1 MASTNAHQIKN
12 NDQNSLCGLGDK
24 IRRLTAGVCLF
35 TQIFFPVMATAQNVV
50 HAKPQTTVSSA
61 PPRIE
66 NNTVPYTL
74 GALESAQSV
83 ADRFGISLEELRRLN
98 QFRTFARGF
107 DNVRQGEELDVPA
120 TTSQKSHEQQNAVPP
135 ANGENTLENQIAST
149 SQRVGTLLSQ
159 DMNSEQA
166 CGMARGWASSE
177 ASGAMTDWLNNFG
190 TARISLGVDEDFSLK
205 NSQFDFLHPWY
216 DTPDYLLFSQHT
228 LHRTDDRTQINTGL
242 GWRHFTSSWMSGIN
256 LFFDHDLSRYHS
268 RAGLG
273 AEYWRDYLKLSSNAY
288 IGLTG
293 WRSAPELDY
302 DYEARPANGWDL
314 RAEGWLPAWPQLGGK
329 LVYEQYYGD
338 EVALFDKND
347 RQSNPHAI
355 TAGLNYTPFPLLTL
369 SAEQRQGK
377 QGENDTRFA
386 VDLTWQ
392 PSSSMQKQL
401 NPDEVAGRR
410 SLAGSRYDLIDRNN
424 NIVLEYRKKELI
436 RLSLLDPVKGKSGE
450 IKPLVSSLQTKYALK
465 GYNIEAAALE
475 AAGGKVSTSGK
486 DITVTLPGYRFTNTP
501 ETDNTWSIDVTAE
514 DVKGN
519 MSRHEQ
525 SMVVIQAPTLS
536 QKDSLLSVNP
546 LTVAADKKS
555 TTTLTVTAHDSDGTP
570 VPGLALQTRSEGV
583 QDITLSDWTDNGDGS
598 YIQMLTAGTTSGSVT
613 LTPQINGESAVK
625 ESIVVNIVP
634 VVSSR
639 DHSSITIDNVS
650 YYAGDDI
657 KVRVELKD
665 DSNQPVAYQKEE
677 LVKAVTVENSKPGA
691 TIVWHEEQ
699 PGVYAANYPAHKQ
712 GTALRA
718 QLSLHNW
725 NAPLQSHIY
734 NIEANQNKARV
745 ATLSATNNDVYAD
758 KKTFNTL
765 TINVTDESDNPLINH
780 QVTFKNEKGSAE
792 FVEPPQ
798 QNTDGYGVATINM
811 VSQVAEENTISA
823 TLPNGFSQRIIAKF
837 VSDSSTPKFKQLVA
851 DPDTIIAGNSQG
863 STLTATVTDFHNN
876 PLKDMKVNFVAP
888 GGSQLDN
895 TTATTDQSGIVR
907 VHLTSSK
914 AGSYSVDASLEVD
927 KNIHQSVTIT
937 VVPNR
942 EQSVM
947 TLNAGSGSAIANN
960 TNTVI
965 LTASVKDVYGHPLP
979 DEDVKFTLPASMT
992 GNFTLSSETARTDAN
1007 GDAVVTLRGTKAG
1020 EFTVTATLTRNN
1032 TVAYQQVTFI
1042 GDTNSAQLQPLTAS
1056 LNSIV
1061 AGNST
1066 GSTLTATILD
1076 AYQNPLKDQLVTFQS
1091 NDVTLSGT
1099 EVTTNTL
1106 GQATVTM
1113 TSNIAGQHNV
1123 VVSRKAQASDNK
1135 TFSLSVLPDESSA
1148 KVISIT
1154 GAEKTITV
1162 GENITLR
1169 ILVQDAFNNVIAG
1182 QRVRLSAQPTTNI
1195 TIGDT
1200 AYTDNNG
1207 YAYVNLLSTQ
1217 PGVYQVTATL
1227 DNNSSSKVDVNVANG
1242 KLELTSSKP
1251 ETTVHNSE
1259 GITLTATARNAARG
1273 ELMPGQIIT
1282 FSVTPEGATLSN
1294 TGEVL
1299 TDQSGQA
1306 KVTLTSDKVNV
1317 YTVTAIMGKDV
1328 PVQSQV
1334 TVAVKADAKTA
1345 HVVSVVASPD
1355 TITADGIDSSTIT
1368 SRVEDDYGFPVEGV
1382 DVSYALDTKGSP
1394 VVNIPT
1400 TRTDQSGQVMA
1411 TITSTL
1417 AETLTVNVQVPG
1429 TANQS
1434 ATITLVAGTADES
1447 KSILKSDVGTL
1458 KADYQQSAKLTLTL
1472 QDKYGNPIVTSDHLE
1487 FVQSGPFVNFLKLS
1501 DIDYSQRNYGE
1512 YTVTVTGG
1520 KEGTATLIP
1529 MLNGVHQANLS
1540 ISLNLIH
1547 SIKEMSG
1554 HVTANNHT
1562 FSTAKFPSEGFAGAY
1577 YTLNNDNF
1585 EAGKTVDDY
1594 MFSSSQSWVSVDAS
1608 GKVSFANIGDQTSV
1622 TISAVPR
1629 QGGTTY
1635 QTLIKLKGWWVN
1647 NGNHTNIWLAAN
1659 ALCHAKNDG
1668 YNLPGI
1674 THLTSGENKRTQGSL
1689 YGEWG
1694 NVGAFSSNSQFTP
1707 GAYWTS
1713 ESDDYSRHYYVQ
1725 MLTGMTG
1732 SDADSSPQLT
1742 ACRKSL

>member
-61 PPRIE
+61 PPLIE

-120 TTSQKSHEQQNAVPP
+120 TTSQKSHEQQNAIPP

-166 CGMARGWASSE
+166 SGMARGWASSE

-302 DYEARPANGWDL
+302 DFEARPANGWDL

-519 MSRHEQ
+519 LSRHEQ

-598 YIQMLTAGTTSGSVT
+598 YTQILTAGTTSGSVT

-798 QNTDGYGVATINM
+798 QNTDAYGVATINM

-851 DPDTIIAGNSQG
+851 VPDTIIAGNSQG

-960 TNTVI
+960 TNTVT

-1032 TVAYQQVTFI
+1032 TVVYQQVTFI

-1123 VVSRKAQASDNK
+1123 VVSRKAQSSDNK
-1135 TFSLSVLPDESSA
+1135 MFSLSVLPDESSA

-1259 GITLTATARNAARG
+1259 GITLTATARNARG

-1382 DVSYALDTKGSP
+1382 DVSHGLDTKGSP

-1400 TRTDQSGQVMA
+1400 TRTDQSGQVTA

-1447 KSILKSDVGTL
+1447 KSILKSDVDTL

-1512 YTVTVTGG
+1512 YTVTVIGG

-1594 MFSSSQSWVSVDAS
+1594 MFSSSQGWVSVDAS

>member
-1 MASTNAHQIKN
+1 
-12 NDQNSLCGLGDK
+12 
-24 IRRLTAGVCLF
+24 
-35 TQIFFPVMATAQNVV
+35 
-50 HAKPQTTVSSA
+50 
-61 PPRIE
+61 
-66 NNTVPYTL
+66 
-74 GALESAQSV
+74 
-83 ADRFGISLEELRRLN
+83 
-98 QFRTFARGF
+98 
-107 DNVRQGEELDVPA
+107 
-120 TTSQKSHEQQNAVPP
+120 
-135 ANGENTLENQIAST
+135 NQIAST

-166 CGMARGWASSE
+166 SGMARGWASSE

-293 WRSAPELDY
+293 WRSAPELDN
-302 DYEARPANGWDL
+302 DFEARPANGWDL

-519 MSRHEQ
+519 LSRHEQ

-598 YIQMLTAGTTSGSVT
+598 YTQILTAGTTSGSVT

-699 PGVYAANYPAHKQ
+699 PGVYAANYPAYKQ

-765 TINVTDESDNPLINH
+765 TINVTDESDNPLTNH

-798 QNTDGYGVATINM
+798 QNTDAYGVATINM

-863 STLTATVTDFHNN
+863 STLTAIITDFHNN

-960 TNTVI
+960 TNIVT

-1091 NDVTLSGT
+1091 NDVTLSET

-1259 GITLTATARNAARG
+1259 GITLTATARNARG

-1382 DVSYALDTKGSP
+1382 DISHGLDTKGSP

-1400 TRTDQSGQVMA
+1400 TRTDQSGQVTA

-1447 KSILKSDVGTL
+1447 KSILKSDVDTL

-1540 ISLNLIH
+1540 ISLNLIQ

-1594 MFSSSQSWVSVDAS
+1594 MFSSSQGWVSVDAS

>member
-1 MASTNAHQIKN
+1 M
-12 NDQNSLCGLGDK
+12 
-24 IRRLTAGVCLF
+24 
-35 TQIFFPVMATAQNVV
+35 
-50 HAKPQTTVSSA
+50 
-61 PPRIE
+61 
-66 NNTVPYTL
+66 PYTL

-83 ADRFGISLEELRRLN
+83 ANRFGISLEELRRLN

-166 CGMARGWASSE
+166 SGMARGWASSE

-293 WRSAPELDY
+293 WRSAPELDN
-302 DYEARPANGWDL
+302 DFEARPANGWDL

-519 MSRHEQ
+519 LSRHEQ

-598 YIQMLTAGTTSGSVT
+598 YTQILTAGTTSGSVT

-699 PGVYAANYPAHKQ
+699 PGVYAANYPAYKQ

-765 TINVTDESDNPLINH
+765 TINVTDESDNPLTNH
-780 QVTFKNEKGSAE
+780 QVTLKNEKGSAE

-798 QNTDGYGVATINM
+798 QNTDAYGVATINM

-863 STLTATVTDFHNN
+863 STLTAIITDFHNN

-960 TNTVI
+960 TNIVT

-1091 NDVTLSGT
+1091 NDVTLSET

-1259 GITLTATARNAARG
+1259 GITLTATARNARG

-1382 DVSYALDTKGSP
+1382 DISHGLDTKGSP

-1400 TRTDQSGQVMA
+1400 TRTDQSGQVTA

-1447 KSILKSDVGTL
+1447 KSILKSDVDTL

-1540 ISLNLIH
+1540 ISLNLIQ

-1594 MFSSSQSWVSVDAS
+1594 MFSSSQGWVSVDAS

>member
-35 TQIFFPVMATAQNVV
+35 TQFFFPVMATAQNVV

-61 PPRIE
+61 PPLLE

-120 TTSQKSHEQQNAVPP
+120 TTSQKSHEQQNAIPP

-166 CGMARGWASSE
+166 SGMARGWASSE

-293 WRSAPELDY
+293 WRSAPELDN
-302 DYEARPANGWDL
+302 DFEARPANGWDL

-519 MSRHEQ
+519 LSRHEQ

-598 YIQMLTAGTTSGSVT
+598 YTQILTAGTTSGSVT

-699 PGVYAANYPAHKQ
+699 PGVYAANYPAYKQ

-765 TINVTDESDNPLINH
+765 TINVTDESDNPLTNH

-798 QNTDGYGVATINM
+798 QNTDAYGVATINM

-863 STLTATVTDFHNN
+863 STLTAIITDFHNN

-937 VVPNR
+937 VLPNR

-960 TNTVI
+960 TNIVT

-1091 NDVTLSGT
+1091 NDVTLSET

-1259 GITLTATARNAARG
+1259 GITLTATARNARG

-1382 DVSYALDTKGSP
+1382 DISHGLDTKGSP

-1400 TRTDQSGQVMA
+1400 TRTDQSGQVTA

-1447 KSILKSDVGTL
+1447 KSILKSDVDTL

-1540 ISLNLIH
+1540 ISLNLIQ

-1594 MFSSSQSWVSVDAS
+1594 MFSSSQGWVSVDAS

-1713 ESDDYSRHYYVQ
+1713 EPDDYSRHYYVQ

>member
-1 MASTNAHQIKN
+1 M
-12 NDQNSLCGLGDK
+12 
-24 IRRLTAGVCLF
+24 
-35 TQIFFPVMATAQNVV
+35 
-50 HAKPQTTVSSA
+50 
-61 PPRIE
+61 
-66 NNTVPYTL
+66 
-74 GALESAQSV
+74 
-83 ADRFGISLEELRRLN
+83 
-98 QFRTFARGF
+98 
-107 DNVRQGEELDVPA
+107 
-120 TTSQKSHEQQNAVPP
+120 
-135 ANGENTLENQIAST
+135 
-149 SQRVGTLLSQ
+149 
-159 DMNSEQA
+159 
-166 CGMARGWASSE
+166 
-177 ASGAMTDWLNNFG
+177 
-190 TARISLGVDEDFSLK
+190 
-205 NSQFDFLHPWY
+205 
-216 DTPDYLLFSQHT
+216 
-228 LHRTDDRTQINTGL
+228 
-242 GWRHFTSSWMSGIN
+242 
-256 LFFDHDLSRYHS
+256 
-268 RAGLG
+268 
-273 AEYWRDYLKLSSNAY
+273 SSNAY

-302 DYEARPANGWDL
+302 DFEARPANGWDL

-410 SLAGSRYDLIDRNN
+410 SLAGSRYDLIDCNN

-519 MSRHEQ
+519 LSRHEQ

-598 YIQMLTAGTTSGSVT
+598 YTQILTAGTTSGSVT

-665 DSNQPVAYQKEE
+665 DSNQSVAYQKEE

-765 TINVTDESDNPLINH
+765 TINVTDESDNPLTNH

-798 QNTDGYGVATINM
+798 QNTDAYGVATINM

-863 STLTATVTDFHNN
+863 STLTAIVTDFHNN

-960 TNTVI
+960 TNIVT

-992 GNFTLSSETARTDAN
+992 GNFTLSSETARTDTN

-1259 GITLTATARNAARG
+1259 GITLTATARNARG

-1382 DVSYALDTKGSP
+1382 DVSHGLDTKGSP

-1400 TRTDQSGQVMA
+1400 TRTDQSGQVTA

-1447 KSILKSDVGTL
+1447 KSILKSDVDTL

-1540 ISLNLIH
+1540 ISLNLIQ

-1594 MFSSSQSWVSVDAS
+1594 MFSSSQGWVSVDAS

-1622 TISAVPR
+1622 TISAIPR

>member
-1 MASTNAHQIKN
+1 M
-12 NDQNSLCGLGDK
+12 
-24 IRRLTAGVCLF
+24 
-35 TQIFFPVMATAQNVV
+35 
-50 HAKPQTTVSSA
+50 
-61 PPRIE
+61 
-66 NNTVPYTL
+66 PYTL

-83 ADRFGISLEELRRLN
+83 ANRFGISLEELRRLN

-166 CGMARGWASSE
+166 SGMARGWASSE

-293 WRSAPELDY
+293 WRSAPELDN
-302 DYEARPANGWDL
+302 DFEARPANGWDL

-519 MSRHEQ
+519 LSRHEQ

-583 QDITLSDWTDNGDGS
+583 QDITLSDRTDNGDGS
-598 YIQMLTAGTTSGSVT
+598 YTQILTAGTTSGSVT

-699 PGVYAANYPAHKQ
+699 PGVYAANYPAYKQ

-765 TINVTDESDNPLINH
+765 TINVTDESDNPLTNH

-798 QNTDGYGVATINM
+798 QNTDAYGVATINM

-863 STLTATVTDFHNN
+863 STLTAIITDFHNN

-960 TNTVI
+960 TNIVT

-1091 NDVTLSGT
+1091 NDVTLSET

-1259 GITLTATARNAARG
+1259 GITLTATARNARG

-1382 DVSYALDTKGSP
+1382 DISHGLDTKGSP

-1400 TRTDQSGQVMA
+1400 TRTDQSGQVTA

-1447 KSILKSDVGTL
+1447 KSILKSDVDTL

-1540 ISLNLIH
+1540 ISLNLIQ

-1594 MFSSSQSWVSVDAS
+1594 MFSSSQGWVSVDAS

>member
-61 PPRIE
+61 PPLLE

-166 CGMARGWASSE
+166 SGMARGWASSE

-450 IKPLVSSLQTKYALK
+450 IKPLVSSIQTKYALK

-598 YIQMLTAGTTSGSVT
+598 YTQILTAGTTSGSVT

-665 DSNQPVAYQKEE
+665 HSNQPVAYQKEE

-699 PGVYAANYPAHKQ
+699 PGVYTANYPAHKQ

-863 STLTATVTDFHNN
+863 STLTAIVTDFHNN

-947 TLNAGSGSAIANN
+947 TLNVGSGSAIANN
-960 TNTVI
+960 TNIVT

-1032 TVAYQQVTFI
+1032 TVAHQQVTFI

-1056 LNSIV
+1056 LNTIV

-1207 YAYVNLLSTQ
+1207 YAYVSLLSTQ

-1259 GITLTATARNAARG
+1259 GITLTATARNARG

-1382 DVSYALDTKGSP
+1382 DVSHGLDTKGSP

-1400 TRTDQSGQVMA
+1400 TRTDQSGQVTA

-1447 KSILKSDVGTL
+1447 KSILKSDVDTL

-1540 ISLNLIH
+1540 ISLNLIQ

-1594 MFSSSQSWVSVDAS
+1594 MFSSSQGWVSVDAS

>member
-61 PPRIE
+61 PPLIE

-120 TTSQKSHEQQNAVPP
+120 TTSQKSHEQQNAIPP

-166 CGMARGWASSE
+166 SGMARGWASSE

-190 TARISLGVDEDFSLK
+190 TAKISLGVDEDFSLK

-302 DYEARPANGWDL
+302 DFEARPANGWDL

-519 MSRHEQ
+519 LSRHEQ

-598 YIQMLTAGTTSGSVT
+598 YTQILTAGTTSGSVT

-765 TINVTDESDNPLINH
+765 TINVTDESDNPLTNH

-863 STLTATVTDFHNN
+863 STLTAIVTDFHNN

-960 TNTVI
+960 TNTAT

-1207 YAYVNLLSTQ
+1207 FAYVNLLSTQ

-1242 KLELTSSKP
+1242 KLEFTSSKP

-1259 GITLTATARNAARG
+1259 GITLTATARNARG

-1294 TGEVL
+1294 TGEIL

-1400 TRTDQSGQVMA
+1400 TRTDQSGQVTA

-1447 KSILKSDVGTL
+1447 KSILKSDVDTL

-1594 MFSSSQSWVSVDAS
+1594 MFSSSQGWVSVDAS

>member
-61 PPRIE
+61 PPLIE

-166 CGMARGWASSE
+166 SGMARGWASSE

-216 DTPDYLLFSQHT
+216 DTPDYMLFSQHT

-555 TTTLTVTAHDSDGTP
+555 TTILIVTAHDSDGTP

-598 YIQMLTAGTTSGSVT
+598 YTQILTAGTTSGSVT

-665 DSNQPVAYQKEE
+665 ESNQPVAYQKEE

-699 PGVYAANYPAHKQ
+699 PGVYTANYPAHKQ

-765 TINVTDESDNPLINH
+765 TINVTDESDNPLTNH

-798 QNTDGYGVATINM
+798 QNTDAYGVATINM

-863 STLTATVTDFHNN
+863 STLTAIVTDFHNN

-907 VHLTSSK
+907 GHLTSSK

-960 TNTVI
+960 TNIVT

-1259 GITLTATARNAARG
+1259 GITLTATARNARG

-1382 DVSYALDTKGSP
+1382 DVSHGLDTKGSP

-1400 TRTDQSGQVMA
+1400 TRTDQSGQVTA

-1447 KSILKSDVGTL
+1447 KSILKSDVDTL

-1540 ISLNLIH
+1540 ISLNLIQ

>member
-1 MASTNAHQIKN
+1 
-12 NDQNSLCGLGDK
+12 
-24 IRRLTAGVCLF
+24 
-35 TQIFFPVMATAQNVV
+35 
-50 HAKPQTTVSSA
+50 
-61 PPRIE
+61 
-66 NNTVPYTL
+66 
-74 GALESAQSV
+74 
-83 ADRFGISLEELRRLN
+83 
-98 QFRTFARGF
+98 
-107 DNVRQGEELDVPA
+107 
-120 TTSQKSHEQQNAVPP
+120 
-135 ANGENTLENQIAST
+135 
-149 SQRVGTLLSQ
+149 
-159 DMNSEQA
+159 
-166 CGMARGWASSE
+166 MARGWASSE

-216 DTPDYLLFSQHT
+216 DTPDYQLFSQHT

-293 WRSAPELDY
+293 WRSAPELDN
-302 DYEARPANGWDL
+302 DFEARPANGWDL

-519 MSRHEQ
+519 LSRHEQ

-598 YIQMLTAGTTSGSVT
+598 YTQILTAGTTSGSVT

-699 PGVYAANYPAHKQ
+699 PGVYAANYPAYKQ

-765 TINVTDESDNPLINH
+765 TINVTDESDNPLTNH

-798 QNTDGYGVATINM
+798 QNTDAYGVATINM

-863 STLTATVTDFHNN
+863 STLTAIITDFHNN

-960 TNTVI
+960 TNIVT

-1091 NDVTLSGT
+1091 NDVTLSET

-1259 GITLTATARNAARG
+1259 GITLTATARNARG

-1382 DVSYALDTKGSP
+1382 DISHGLDTKGSP

-1400 TRTDQSGQVMA
+1400 TRTDQSGQVTA

-1447 KSILKSDVGTL
+1447 KSILKSDVDTL

-1540 ISLNLIH
+1540 ISLNLIQ

-1594 MFSSSQSWVSVDAS
+1594 MFSSSQGWVSVDAS

>member
-61 PPRIE
+61 PPLIE

-166 CGMARGWASSE
+166 SGMARGWASSE

-216 DTPDYLLFSQHT
+216 DTPDYMLFSQHT

-329 LVYEQYYGD
+329 LVYEQYYGN

-598 YIQMLTAGTTSGSVT
+598 YTQMLTAGTTSGSVT

-677 LVKAVTVENSKPGA
+677 LVKAVTVENSKPGT

-699 PGVYAANYPAHKQ
+699 PGVYTANYPAHKQ

-863 STLTATVTDFHNN
+863 STLTAIVTDFHNN

-914 AGSYSVDASLEVD
+914 AGSYSVDASLEVN

-960 TNTVI
+960 TNIVT

-1169 ILVQDAFNNVIAG
+1169 ILVQDVFNNVIAG

-1259 GITLTATARNAARG
+1259 DITLTATARNARG

-1382 DVSYALDTKGSP
+1382 DVSYTLDTKGRP

-1400 TRTDQSGQVMA
+1400 TRTDQSGQVTA

-1434 ATITLVAGTADES
+1434 AAITLIAGTADES
-1447 KSILKSDVGTL
+1447 KSILKSDVSTL
-1458 KADYQQSAKLTLTL
+1458 MADYQHSAKLTLTL

-1540 ISLNLIH
+1540 VSLNLIR

-1694 NVGAFSSNSQFTP
+1694 NVGAFSSNSQFTQ

-1713 ESDDYSRHYYVQ
+1713 ESDDYNRHYYVQ

>member
-1 MASTNAHQIKN
+1 MWYMLN
-12 NDQNSLCGLGDK
+12 L
-24 IRRLTAGVCLF
+24 RRQFHL
-35 TQIFFPVMATAQNVV
+35 
-50 HAKPQTTVSSA
+50 
-61 PPRIE
+61 PPPLLE

-83 ADRFGISLEELRRLN
+83 ANRFGISLEELRRLN

-166 CGMARGWASSE
+166 SGMARGWASSE

-293 WRSAPELDY
+293 WRSAPELDN
-302 DYEARPANGWDL
+302 DFEARPANGWDL

-519 MSRHEQ
+519 LSRHEQ

-598 YIQMLTAGTTSGSVT
+598 YTQILTAGTTSGSVT

-677 LVKAVTVENSKPGA
+677 LVKAVTVENSKPSA

-699 PGVYAANYPAHKQ
+699 PGVYAANYPAYKQ

-765 TINVTDESDNPLINH
+765 TINVTDESDNPLTNH

-798 QNTDGYGVATINM
+798 QNTDAYGVATINM

-863 STLTATVTDFHNN
+863 STLTAIITDFHNN

-960 TNTVI
+960 TNIVT

-1091 NDVTLSGT
+1091 NDVTLSET

-1259 GITLTATARNAARG
+1259 GITLTATARNARG

-1382 DVSYALDTKGSP
+1382 DISHGLDTKGSP

-1400 TRTDQSGQVMA
+1400 TRTDQSGQVTA

-1447 KSILKSDVGTL
+1447 KSILKSDVDTL

-1540 ISLNLIH
+1540 ISLNLIQ

-1594 MFSSSQSWVSVDAS
+1594 MFSSSQGWVSVDAS

>member
-35 TQIFFPVMATAQNVV
+35 TQFFFPVMATAQNVV

-61 PPRIE
+61 PPLLE

-83 ADRFGISLEELRRLN
+83 ANRFGISLEELRRLN

-166 CGMARGWASSE
+166 SGMARGWASSE

-293 WRSAPELDY
+293 WRSAPELDN
-302 DYEARPANGWDL
+302 DFEARPANGWDL

-519 MSRHEQ
+519 LSRHEQ

-598 YIQMLTAGTTSGSVT
+598 YTQILTAGTTSGSVT

-677 LVKAVTVENSKPGA
+677 LVKAVTVENSKPSA

-699 PGVYAANYPAHKQ
+699 PGVYAANYPAYKQ

-765 TINVTDESDNPLINH
+765 TINVTDESDNPLTNH

-798 QNTDGYGVATINM
+798 QNTDAYGVATINM

-863 STLTATVTDFHNN
+863 STLTAIITDFHNN

-960 TNTVI
+960 TNIVT

-1091 NDVTLSGT
+1091 NDVTLSET

-1259 GITLTATARNAARG
+1259 GITLTATARNARG

-1382 DVSYALDTKGSP
+1382 DISHGLDTKGSP

-1400 TRTDQSGQVMA
+1400 TRTDQSGQVTA

-1447 KSILKSDVGTL
+1447 KSILKSDVDTL

-1540 ISLNLIH
+1540 ISLNLIQ

-1594 MFSSSQSWVSVDAS
+1594 MFSSSQGWVSVDAS

>member
-61 PPRIE
+61 PPLIE

-120 TTSQKSHEQQNAVPP
+120 TTSQKSHEQQNAIPP

-166 CGMARGWASSE
+166 SGMARGWASSE

-190 TARISLGVDEDFSLK
+190 TAKISLGVDEDFSLK

-302 DYEARPANGWDL
+302 DFEARPANGWDL

-519 MSRHEQ
+519 LSRHEQ

-598 YIQMLTAGTTSGSVT
+598 YTQILTAGTTSGSVT

-765 TINVTDESDNPLINH
+765 TINVTDESDNPLTNH

-863 STLTATVTDFHNN
+863 STLTAIVTDFHNN

-960 TNTVI
+960 TNTAT

-1020 EFTVTATLTRNN
+1020 EFTITATLTRNN

-1207 YAYVNLLSTQ
+1207 FAYVNLLSTQ

-1259 GITLTATARNAARG
+1259 GITLTATARNARG

-1294 TGEVL
+1294 TGEIL

-1400 TRTDQSGQVMA
+1400 TRTDQSGQVTA

-1447 KSILKSDVGTL
+1447 KSILKSDVDTL

-1594 MFSSSQSWVSVDAS
+1594 MFSSSQGWVSVDAS

-1668 YNLPGI
+1668 YNLHGI

>member
-61 PPRIE
+61 PPLIE
-66 NNTVPYTL
+66 NNTVPYRL

-166 CGMARGWASSE
+166 SGMARGWASSE

-302 DYEARPANGWDL
+302 DFEARPANGWDL

-519 MSRHEQ
+519 LSRHEQ

-598 YIQMLTAGTTSGSVT
+598 YTQILTAGTTSGSVT

-665 DSNQPVAYQKEE
+665 ESNQPVAYQKEE
-677 LVKAVTVENSKPGA
+677 LVKAVTVENSKPGT

-699 PGVYAANYPAHKQ
+699 PGVYTANYPAHKQ

-765 TINVTDESDNPLINH
+765 TINVTDESDNPLTNH

-798 QNTDGYGVATINM
+798 QNTDAYGVATINM

-895 TTATTDQSGIVR
+895 TSATTDQSGIVR

-914 AGSYSVDASLEVD
+914 AGSYSVDASLEAD

-960 TNTVI
+960 TNIVT

-1091 NDVTLSGT
+1091 NDVTLSET

-1259 GITLTATARNAARG
+1259 GITLTTTARNARG

-1382 DVSYALDTKGSP
+1382 DVSHGLDTKGSP

-1400 TRTDQSGQVMA
+1400 TRTDQSGQVTA

-1447 KSILKSDVGTL
+1447 KSILKSDVDTL

-1540 ISLNLIH
+1540 ISLNLIQ

-1713 ESDDYSRHYYVQ
+1713 EPDDYSRHYYVQ

>member
-35 TQIFFPVMATAQNVV
+35 TQFFFPVMATAQNVV

-61 PPRIE
+61 PPLLE

-107 DNVRQGEELDVPA
+107 DNVRQGEEPDVPA
-120 TTSQKSHEQQNAVPP
+120 TTSQKSHEQQNAIPP
-135 ANGENTLENQIAST
+135 ANGENMLENQIAST
-149 SQRVGTLLSQ
+149 SQRVGSLLSQ

-166 CGMARGWASSE
+166 SGMARGWASSE

-190 TARISLGVDEDFSLK
+190 TAKISLGVDEDFSLK

-293 WRSAPELDY
+293 WRSAPELDN
-302 DYEARPANGWDL
+302 DFEARPANGWDL

-401 NPDEVAGRR
+401 NSDEVAGRR

-519 MSRHEQ
+519 LSRHEQ

-598 YIQMLTAGTTSGSVT
+598 YTQMLTAGTTSGSVT

-665 DSNQPVAYQKEE
+665 ESNQPVAYQKEE
-677 LVKAVTVENSKPGA
+677 LVKAVTVENSKPGT

-699 PGVYAANYPAHKQ
+699 PGVYTANYPAHKQ

-765 TINVTDESDNPLINH
+765 TINVTDESDNPLTNH

-863 STLTATVTDFHNN
+863 STLTAIVTDFHNN

-947 TLNAGSGSAIANN
+947 TLNARSGSAIANN
-960 TNTVI
+960 TNIVT

-1032 TVAYQQVTFI
+1032 TVAYQQVSFI

-1135 TFSLSVLPDESSA
+1135 TFNLSVLPDESSA

-1259 GITLTATARNAARG
+1259 GITLTATARNARG

-1382 DVSYALDTKGSP
+1382 DVSHGLDTKGSP

-1400 TRTDQSGQVMA
+1400 TRTDQSGQVTA

-1447 KSILKSDVGTL
+1447 KSILKSDVDTL

-1540 ISLNLIH
+1540 ISLNLIQ

-1594 MFSSSQSWVSVDAS
+1594 MFSSSQGWVSVDAS

>member
-35 TQIFFPVMATAQNVV
+35 TQFFFPVMATAQNVV

-61 PPRIE
+61 PPLIE

-120 TTSQKSHEQQNAVPP
+120 TTSQKSHEQQNAIPP

-293 WRSAPELDY
+293 WRSAPELDN
-302 DYEARPANGWDL
+302 DFEARPANGWDL

-598 YIQMLTAGTTSGSVT
+598 YTQILTAGTTSGSVT

-765 TINVTDESDNPLINH
+765 TINVTDESDNPLTNH

-798 QNTDGYGVATINM
+798 QNTDAYGVATINM

-895 TTATTDQSGIVR
+895 TSATTDQSGIVR

-914 AGSYSVDASLEVD
+914 AGSYSVDASLEAD

-965 LTASVKDVYGHPLP
+965 LTTSVKDVYGHPLP

-1056 LNSIV
+1056 LNPIV

-1259 GITLTATARNAARG
+1259 GITLTATARNARG

-1382 DVSYALDTKGSP
+1382 DVSHGLDTKGSP

-1400 TRTDQSGQVMA
+1400 TRTDQSGQVTA

-1429 TANQS
+1429 TTNQS

>member
-1 MASTNAHQIKN
+1 M
-12 NDQNSLCGLGDK
+12 
-24 IRRLTAGVCLF
+24 
-35 TQIFFPVMATAQNVV
+35 
-50 HAKPQTTVSSA
+50 
-61 PPRIE
+61 
-66 NNTVPYTL
+66 PYTL

-166 CGMARGWASSE
+166 SGMARGWASSE

-190 TARISLGVDEDFSLK
+190 TAKISLGVDEDFSLK

-293 WRSAPELDY
+293 WRSAPELDN
-302 DYEARPANGWDL
+302 DFEARPANGWDL

-519 MSRHEQ
+519 LSRHEQ

-598 YIQMLTAGTTSGSVT
+598 YTQMLTAGTTSGSVT

-677 LVKAVTVENSKPGA
+677 LVKAVTVENSKPGT

-699 PGVYAANYPAHKQ
+699 PGVYTANYPAHKQ

-765 TINVTDESDNPLINH
+765 TINVTDESDNPLTNH

-798 QNTDGYGVATINM
+798 QNTDAYGVATINM
-811 VSQVAEENTISA
+811 VSQIAEENTISA

-863 STLTATVTDFHNN
+863 STLTAIVTDFHNN

-914 AGSYSVDASLEVD
+914 TGSYSVDASLEVD

-960 TNTVI
+960 TNIVT

-1259 GITLTATARNAARG
+1259 GITLTATARNARG

-1382 DVSYALDTKGSP
+1382 DVSYTLDTKGRP

-1400 TRTDQSGQVMA
+1400 TRTDQSGQVTA

-1434 ATITLVAGTADES
+1434 AAITLIAGTADES
-1447 KSILKSDVGTL
+1447 KSILKSDVSTL
-1458 KADYQQSAKLTLTL
+1458 MADYQHSAKLTLTL

-1540 ISLNLIH
+1540 VSLNLIR

-1694 NVGAFSSNSQFTP
+1694 NVGAFSSNSQFTQ

-1713 ESDDYSRHYYVQ
+1713 ESDDYNRHYYVQ

>member
-1 MASTNAHQIKN
+1 
-12 NDQNSLCGLGDK
+12 
-24 IRRLTAGVCLF
+24 
-35 TQIFFPVMATAQNVV
+35 
-50 HAKPQTTVSSA
+50 
-61 PPRIE
+61 
-66 NNTVPYTL
+66 
-74 GALESAQSV
+74 
-83 ADRFGISLEELRRLN
+83 
-98 QFRTFARGF
+98 
-107 DNVRQGEELDVPA
+107 
-120 TTSQKSHEQQNAVPP
+120 
-135 ANGENTLENQIAST
+135 
-149 SQRVGTLLSQ
+149 
-159 DMNSEQA
+159 
-166 CGMARGWASSE
+166 
-177 ASGAMTDWLNNFG
+177 
-190 TARISLGVDEDFSLK
+190 
-205 NSQFDFLHPWY
+205 
-216 DTPDYLLFSQHT
+216 
-228 LHRTDDRTQINTGL
+228 
-242 GWRHFTSSWMSGIN
+242 MSGIN

-293 WRSAPELDY
+293 WRSAPELDN
-302 DYEARPANGWDL
+302 DFEARPANGWDL

-519 MSRHEQ
+519 LSRHEQ

-598 YIQMLTAGTTSGSVT
+598 YTQILTAGTTSGSVT

-699 PGVYAANYPAHKQ
+699 PGVYAANYPAYKQ

-765 TINVTDESDNPLINH
+765 TINVTDESDNPLTNH

-798 QNTDGYGVATINM
+798 QNTDAYGVATINM

-863 STLTATVTDFHNN
+863 STLTAIITDFHNN

-960 TNTVI
+960 TNIVT

-1091 NDVTLSGT
+1091 NDVTLSET

-1259 GITLTATARNAARG
+1259 GITLTATARNARG

-1382 DVSYALDTKGSP
+1382 DISHGLDTKGSP

-1400 TRTDQSGQVMA
+1400 TRTDQSGQVTA

-1447 KSILKSDVGTL
+1447 KSILKSDVDTL

-1540 ISLNLIH
+1540 ISLNLIQ

-1594 MFSSSQSWVSVDAS
+1594 MFSSSQGWVSVDAS

>member
-1 MASTNAHQIKN
+1 MWYMLN
-12 NDQNSLCGLGDK
+12 L
-24 IRRLTAGVCLF
+24 RRQFHL
-35 TQIFFPVMATAQNVV
+35 
-50 HAKPQTTVSSA
+50 
-61 PPRIE
+61 PPPLLE

-83 ADRFGISLEELRRLN
+83 ANRFGISLEELRRLN

-166 CGMARGWASSE
+166 SGMARGWASSE

-293 WRSAPELDY
+293 WRSAPELDN
-302 DYEARPANGWDL
+302 DFEARPANGWDL

-519 MSRHEQ
+519 LSRHEQ

-536 QKDSLLSVNP
+536 QKDFLLSVNP

-598 YIQMLTAGTTSGSVT
+598 YTQILTAGTTSGSVT

-699 PGVYAANYPAHKQ
+699 PGVYAANYPAYKQ

-765 TINVTDESDNPLINH
+765 TINVTDESDNPLTNH

-798 QNTDGYGVATINM
+798 QNTDAYGVATINM

-863 STLTATVTDFHNN
+863 STLTAIITDFHNN

-960 TNTVI
+960 TNIVT

-1091 NDVTLSGT
+1091 NDVTLSET

-1259 GITLTATARNAARG
+1259 GITLTATARNARG

-1382 DVSYALDTKGSP
+1382 DISHGLDTKGSP

-1400 TRTDQSGQVMA
+1400 TRTDQSGQVTA

-1447 KSILKSDVGTL
+1447 KSILKSDVDTL

-1540 ISLNLIH
+1540 ISLNLIQ

-1594 MFSSSQSWVSVDAS
+1594 MFSSSQGWVSVDAS

>member
-1 MASTNAHQIKN
+1 
-12 NDQNSLCGLGDK
+12 G
-24 IRRLTAGVCLF
+24 
-35 TQIFFPVMATAQNVV
+35 
-50 HAKPQTTVSSA
+50 
-61 PPRIE
+61 
-66 NNTVPYTL
+66 
-74 GALESAQSV
+74 
-83 ADRFGISLEELRRLN
+83 
-98 QFRTFARGF
+98 
-107 DNVRQGEELDVPA
+107 
-120 TTSQKSHEQQNAVPP
+120 
-135 ANGENTLENQIAST
+135 
-149 SQRVGTLLSQ
+149 
-159 DMNSEQA
+159 
-166 CGMARGWASSE
+166 
-177 ASGAMTDWLNNFG
+177 
-190 TARISLGVDEDFSLK
+190 
-205 NSQFDFLHPWY
+205 
-216 DTPDYLLFSQHT
+216 
-228 LHRTDDRTQINTGL
+228 
-242 GWRHFTSSWMSGIN
+242 N
-256 LFFDHDLSRYHS
+256 L
-268 RAGLG
+268 
-273 AEYWRDYLKLSSNAY
+273 
-288 IGLTG
+288 
-293 WRSAPELDY
+293 
-302 DYEARPANGWDL
+302 
-314 RAEGWLPAWPQLGGK
+314 
-329 LVYEQYYGD
+329 
-338 EVALFDKND
+338 
-347 RQSNPHAI
+347 
-355 TAGLNYTPFPLLTL
+355 
-369 SAEQRQGK
+369 
-377 QGENDTRFA
+377 
-386 VDLTWQ
+386 
-392 PSSSMQKQL
+392 
-401 NPDEVAGRR
+401 
-410 SLAGSRYDLIDRNN
+410 
-424 NIVLEYRKKELI
+424 
-436 RLSLLDPVKGKSGE
+436 
-450 IKPLVSSLQTKYALK
+450 
-465 GYNIEAAALE
+465 
-475 AAGGKVSTSGK
+475 
-486 DITVTLPGYRFTNTP
+486 
-501 ETDNTWSIDVTAE
+501 
-514 DVKGN
+514 
-519 MSRHEQ
+519 SRHEQ

-598 YIQMLTAGTTSGSVT
+598 YTQMLTAGTTSGSVT

-699 PGVYAANYPAHKQ
+699 PGVYTANYPAHKQ

-765 TINVTDESDNPLINH
+765 TINVTDESDNPLTNH

-798 QNTDGYGVATINM
+798 QNTDAYGVATINM

-895 TTATTDQSGIVR
+895 TSATTDQSGIVR

-914 AGSYSVDASLEVD
+914 AGSYSVDASLEAD

-979 DEDVKFTLPASMT
+979 DEDVKFTLPASIT

-1032 TVAYQQVTFI
+1032 TVAHQQVTFI

-1056 LNSIV
+1056 LNTIV

-1099 EVTTNTL
+1099 EVTTDTL

-1123 VVSRKAQASDNK
+1123 VVSRKAQPSDNK

-1182 QRVRLSAQPTTNI
+1182 QRVRLSAQPTAHI

-1259 GITLTATARNAARG
+1259 GITLTATARNAQD

-1294 TGEVL
+1294 TGEIL
-1299 TDQSGQA
+1299 TDQYGQA

-1317 YTVTAIMGKDV
+1317 YTVTATMGKDV

-1355 TITADGIDSSTIT
+1355 TITADGVDSSTIT

-1400 TRTDQSGQVMA
+1400 TRTDQSGQVTA

-1447 KSILKSDVGTL
+1447 KSILKSDVDTL

-1540 ISLNLIH
+1540 VSLNLIR

-1562 FSTAKFPSEGFAGAY
+1562 FSTAQFPSEGFAGAY

-1694 NVGAFSSNSQFTP
+1694 NVGAFSSNSQFTQ

-1713 ESDDYSRHYYVQ
+1713 ESDDYNRHYYVQ

>member
-1 MASTNAHQIKN
+1 M
-12 NDQNSLCGLGDK
+12 
-24 IRRLTAGVCLF
+24 
-35 TQIFFPVMATAQNVV
+35 
-50 HAKPQTTVSSA
+50 
-61 PPRIE
+61 
-66 NNTVPYTL
+66 PYTL

-83 ADRFGISLEELRRLN
+83 AERFGISLEELRRLN

-166 CGMARGWASSE
+166 SGMARGWASSE

-314 RAEGWLPAWPQLGGK
+314 RAEGWLPAWPQLGAK

-450 IKPLVSSLQTKYALK
+450 IKPLVSSIQTKYALK

-598 YIQMLTAGTTSGSVT
+598 YTQILTAGTTSGSVT

-699 PGVYAANYPAHKQ
+699 PGVYTANYPAHKQ

-863 STLTATVTDFHNN
+863 STLTAIVTDFHNN

-947 TLNAGSGSAIANN
+947 TLNVGSGSAIANN
-960 TNTVI
+960 TNIVT

-1032 TVAYQQVTFI
+1032 TVAHQQVTFI

-1056 LNSIV
+1056 LNTIV

-1207 YAYVNLLSTQ
+1207 YAYVSLLSTQ

-1259 GITLTATARNAARG
+1259 GITLTATARNARG

-1382 DVSYALDTKGSP
+1382 DVSHGLDTKGSP

-1400 TRTDQSGQVMA
+1400 TRTDQSGQVTA

-1447 KSILKSDVGTL
+1447 KSILKSDVDTL

-1540 ISLNLIH
+1540 ISLNLIQ

-1594 MFSSSQSWVSVDAS
+1594 MFSSSQGWVSVDAS

>member
-61 PPRIE
+61 PPLIE

-120 TTSQKSHEQQNAVPP
+120 TTSQKSHEQQNAIPP

-166 CGMARGWASSE
+166 SGMARGWASSE

-293 WRSAPELDY
+293 WRSASELDN
-302 DYEARPANGWDL
+302 DFEARPANGWDL

-519 MSRHEQ
+519 LSRHEQ

-598 YIQMLTAGTTSGSVT
+598 YTQMLTAGTTSGSVT

-625 ESIVVNIVP
+625 ESIVANIVP

-863 STLTATVTDFHNN
+863 STLTAIVTDFHNN

-914 AGSYSVDASLEVD
+914 AGSYSVDASLEVN

-960 TNTVI
+960 TNTVT

-1259 GITLTATARNAARG
+1259 GITLTATARNARG

-1317 YTVTAIMGKDV
+1317 YTVTAIMSKDI

-1382 DVSYALDTKGSP
+1382 DVSYTLDTKGRP

-1400 TRTDQSGQVMA
+1400 TRTDQSGQVTA

-1434 ATITLVAGTADES
+1434 AAITLIAGTADES
-1447 KSILKSDVGTL
+1447 KSILKSDVSTL
-1458 KADYQQSAKLTLTL
+1458 MADYQHSAKLTLTL

-1540 ISLNLIH
+1540 VSLNLIR

-1594 MFSSSQSWVSVDAS
+1594 MFSSSQGWVSVDAS

>member
-1 MASTNAHQIKN
+1 MWYMLN
-12 NDQNSLCGLGDK
+12 L
-24 IRRLTAGVCLF
+24 RRQFHL
-35 TQIFFPVMATAQNVV
+35 
-50 HAKPQTTVSSA
+50 
-61 PPRIE
+61 PPPLLE

-83 ADRFGISLEELRRLN
+83 ANRFGISLEELRRLN

-166 CGMARGWASSE
+166 SGMARGWASSE

-293 WRSAPELDY
+293 WRSAPELDN
-302 DYEARPANGWDL
+302 DFEARPANGWDL

-486 DITVTLPGYRFTNTP
+486 DITVTLPGYRFTNNP

-519 MSRHEQ
+519 LSRHEQ

-598 YIQMLTAGTTSGSVT
+598 YTQILTAGTTSGSVT

-699 PGVYAANYPAHKQ
+699 PGVYAANYPAYKQ

-765 TINVTDESDNPLINH
+765 TINVTDESDNPLTNH

-798 QNTDGYGVATINM
+798 QNTDAYGVATINM

-863 STLTATVTDFHNN
+863 STLTAIITDFHNN

-960 TNTVI
+960 TNIVT

-1091 NDVTLSGT
+1091 NDVTLSET

-1259 GITLTATARNAARG
+1259 GITLTATARNARG

-1382 DVSYALDTKGSP
+1382 DISHGLDTKGSP

-1400 TRTDQSGQVMA
+1400 TRTDQSGQVTA

-1447 KSILKSDVGTL
+1447 KSILKSDVDTL

-1540 ISLNLIH
+1540 ISLNLIQ

-1594 MFSSSQSWVSVDAS
+1594 MFSSSQGWVSVDAS

>member
-1 MASTNAHQIKN
+1 MWYMLN
-12 NDQNSLCGLGDK
+12 L
-24 IRRLTAGVCLF
+24 RRQFHL
-35 TQIFFPVMATAQNVV
+35 
-50 HAKPQTTVSSA
+50 
-61 PPRIE
+61 PPPLLE

-83 ADRFGISLEELRRLN
+83 ANRFGISLEELRRLN

-166 CGMARGWASSE
+166 SGMARGWASSE

-293 WRSAPELDY
+293 WRSAPELDN
-302 DYEARPANGWDL
+302 DFEARPANGWDL

-519 MSRHEQ
+519 LSRHEQ

-598 YIQMLTAGTTSGSVT
+598 YTQILTAGTTSGSVT

-699 PGVYAANYPAHKQ
+699 PGVYAANYPAYKQ

-765 TINVTDESDNPLINH
+765 TINVTDESDNPLTNH

-798 QNTDGYGVATINM
+798 QNTDAYGVATINM

-863 STLTATVTDFHNN
+863 STLTAIITDFHNN

-960 TNTVI
+960 TNIVT

-1091 NDVTLSGT
+1091 NDVTLSET

-1259 GITLTATARNAARG
+1259 GITLTATARNARG

-1328 PVQSQV
+1328 PVQSHV

-1382 DVSYALDTKGSP
+1382 DISHGLDTKGSP

-1400 TRTDQSGQVMA
+1400 TRTDQSGQVTA

-1447 KSILKSDVGTL
+1447 KSILKSDVDTL

-1540 ISLNLIH
+1540 ISLNLIQ

-1594 MFSSSQSWVSVDAS
+1594 MFSSSQGWVSVDAS

>member
-61 PPRIE
+61 PPLIE

-120 TTSQKSHEQQNAVPP
+120 TTSQKSHEQQNAIPP

-166 CGMARGWASSE
+166 SGMARGWASSE

-190 TARISLGVDEDFSLK
+190 TAKISLGVDEDFSLK

-302 DYEARPANGWDL
+302 DFEARPANGWDL

-519 MSRHEQ
+519 LSRHEQ

-598 YIQMLTAGTTSGSVT
+598 YTQILTAGTTSGSVT

-765 TINVTDESDNPLINH
+765 TINVTDESDNPLTNH

-863 STLTATVTDFHNN
+863 STLTAIVTDFHNN

-960 TNTVI
+960 TNTAT

-1207 YAYVNLLSTQ
+1207 FAYVNLLSTQ

-1259 GITLTATARNAARG
+1259 GITLTATARNARG

-1294 TGEVL
+1294 TGEIL

-1400 TRTDQSGQVMA
+1400 TRTDQSGQVTA

-1447 KSILKSDVGTL
+1447 KSILKSDVDTL

-1594 MFSSSQSWVSVDAS
+1594 MFSSSQGWVSVDAS

-1713 ESDDYSRHYYVQ
+1713 ESDDYSRHFYVQ

>member
-35 TQIFFPVMATAQNVV
+35 TQFFFPVMATAQNVV

-61 PPRIE
+61 PPLLE

-83 ADRFGISLEELRRLN
+83 ANRFGISLEELRRLN

-166 CGMARGWASSE
+166 SGMARGWASSE

-293 WRSAPELDY
+293 WRSAPELDN
-302 DYEARPANGWDL
+302 DFEARPANGWDL

-519 MSRHEQ
+519 LSRHEQ

-598 YIQMLTAGTTSGSVT
+598 YTQILTAGTTSGSVT

-699 PGVYAANYPAHKQ
+699 PGVYAANYPAYKQ

-765 TINVTDESDNPLINH
+765 TINVTDESDNPLTNH

-798 QNTDGYGVATINM
+798 QNTDAYGVATINM

-863 STLTATVTDFHNN
+863 STLTAIITDFHNN

-960 TNTVI
+960 TNIVT

-1091 NDVTLSGT
+1091 NDVTLSET

-1259 GITLTATARNAARG
+1259 GITLTATARNARG

-1382 DVSYALDTKGSP
+1382 DISHGLDTKGSP

-1400 TRTDQSGQVMA
+1400 TRTDQSGQVTA

-1447 KSILKSDVGTL
+1447 KSILKSDVDTL

-1540 ISLNLIH
+1540 ISLNLIQ

-1594 MFSSSQSWVSVDAS
+1594 MFSSSQGWVSVDAS

>member
-35 TQIFFPVMATAQNVV
+35 TQFFFPVMATAQNVV

-61 PPRIE
+61 PPLLE

-120 TTSQKSHEQQNAVPP
+120 TTSQKSHEQQNAIPP

-166 CGMARGWASSE
+166 SGMARGWASSE

-293 WRSAPELDY
+293 WRSAPELDN
-302 DYEARPANGWDL
+302 DFEARPANGWDL

-519 MSRHEQ
+519 LSRHEQ

-960 TNTVI
+960 TNIVT

-1259 GITLTATARNAARG
+1259 GITLTATARNARG
-1273 ELMPGQIIT
+1273 ELMLGQIIT

-1382 DVSYALDTKGSP
+1382 DVSHGLDTKGSP

-1400 TRTDQSGQVMA
+1400 TRTDQSGQVTA

-1447 KSILKSDVGTL
+1447 KSLLKSDVDTL

-1540 ISLNLIH
+1540 VSLNLIH

-1725 MLTGMTG
+1725 MLIGMTG

>member
-1 MASTNAHQIKN
+1 M
-12 NDQNSLCGLGDK
+12 
-24 IRRLTAGVCLF
+24 
-35 TQIFFPVMATAQNVV
+35 
-50 HAKPQTTVSSA
+50 
-61 PPRIE
+61 
-66 NNTVPYTL
+66 
-74 GALESAQSV
+74 
-83 ADRFGISLEELRRLN
+83 
-98 QFRTFARGF
+98 
-107 DNVRQGEELDVPA
+107 
-120 TTSQKSHEQQNAVPP
+120 
-135 ANGENTLENQIAST
+135 
-149 SQRVGTLLSQ
+149 
-159 DMNSEQA
+159 
-166 CGMARGWASSE
+166 
-177 ASGAMTDWLNNFG
+177 
-190 TARISLGVDEDFSLK
+190 
-205 NSQFDFLHPWY
+205 
-216 DTPDYLLFSQHT
+216 
-228 LHRTDDRTQINTGL
+228 
-242 GWRHFTSSWMSGIN
+242 
-256 LFFDHDLSRYHS
+256 
-268 RAGLG
+268 
-273 AEYWRDYLKLSSNAY
+273 
-288 IGLTG
+288 
-293 WRSAPELDY
+293 
-302 DYEARPANGWDL
+302 
-314 RAEGWLPAWPQLGGK
+314 GGK

-519 MSRHEQ
+519 LSRHEQ

-765 TINVTDESDNPLINH
+765 TINVTDESDNPLTNH

-895 TTATTDQSGIVR
+895 TSATTDQSGIVR

-914 AGSYSVDASLEVD
+914 AGSYSVDASLEAD

-1032 TVAYQQVTFI
+1032 TVVYQQVTFI

-1259 GITLTATARNAARG
+1259 GITLTATARNARG

-1382 DVSYALDTKGSP
+1382 DVSHGLDTKGSP

-1400 TRTDQSGQVMA
+1400 TRTDQSGQVTA

-1447 KSILKSDVGTL
+1447 KSILKSDVDTL

-1540 ISLNLIH
+1540 ISLNLIQ

-1594 MFSSSQSWVSVDAS
+1594 MFSSSQGWVSVDAS

-1713 ESDDYSRHYYVQ
+1713 EPDDYSRHYYVQ

>member
-1 MASTNAHQIKN
+1 MWYMLN
-12 NDQNSLCGLGDK
+12 L
-24 IRRLTAGVCLF
+24 RRQFHL
-35 TQIFFPVMATAQNVV
+35 
-50 HAKPQTTVSSA
+50 
-61 PPRIE
+61 PPPLLE

-83 ADRFGISLEELRRLN
+83 ANRFGISLEELRRLN

-166 CGMARGWASSE
+166 SGMARGWASSE

-293 WRSAPELDY
+293 WRSAPELDN
-302 DYEARPANGWDL
+302 DFEARPANGWDL

-519 MSRHEQ
+519 LSRHEQ

-570 VPGLALQTRSEGV
+570 VPGLAQQTRSEGV

-598 YIQMLTAGTTSGSVT
+598 YTQILTAGTTSGSVT

-699 PGVYAANYPAHKQ
+699 PGVYAANYPAYKQ

-765 TINVTDESDNPLINH
+765 TINVTDESDNPLTNH

-798 QNTDGYGVATINM
+798 QNTDAYGVATINM

-863 STLTATVTDFHNN
+863 STLTAIITDFHNN

-960 TNTVI
+960 TNIVT

-1091 NDVTLSGT
+1091 NDVTLSET

-1259 GITLTATARNAARG
+1259 GITLTATARNARG

-1382 DVSYALDTKGSP
+1382 DISHGLDTKGSP

-1400 TRTDQSGQVMA
+1400 TRTDQSGQVTA

-1447 KSILKSDVGTL
+1447 KSILKSDVDTL

-1540 ISLNLIH
+1540 ISLNLIQ

-1594 MFSSSQSWVSVDAS
+1594 MFSSSQGWVSVDAS

>member
-1 MASTNAHQIKN
+1 M
-12 NDQNSLCGLGDK
+12 
-24 IRRLTAGVCLF
+24 
-35 TQIFFPVMATAQNVV
+35 
-50 HAKPQTTVSSA
+50 
-61 PPRIE
+61 
-66 NNTVPYTL
+66 PYTL

-166 CGMARGWASSE
+166 SGMTRGWASSE

-228 LHRTDDRTQINTGL
+228 LHRTDDRTQINTSL

-465 GYNIEAAALE
+465 GYNIEAAALK

-519 MSRHEQ
+519 LSRHEQ

-765 TINVTDESDNPLINH
+765 TINVTDESDNPLTNH

-863 STLTATVTDFHNN
+863 STLTAIVTDFHNN

-960 TNTVI
+960 TNIVT

-992 GNFTLSSETARTDAN
+992 GNLTLSSETARTDAN

-1091 NDVTLSGT
+1091 NDVTLSET

-1162 GENITLR
+1162 GKNITLR

-1259 GITLTATARNAARG
+1259 GITLTATARNARG

-1382 DVSYALDTKGSP
+1382 DVSHGLDTKGSP

-1400 TRTDQSGQVMA
+1400 TRTDQSGQVTA
-1411 TITSTL
+1411 TITNTL

-1447 KSILKSDVGTL
+1447 KSILKSDVDTL

-1540 ISLNLIH
+1540 VSLNLIH

>member
-1 MASTNAHQIKN
+1 MWYMLN
-12 NDQNSLCGLGDK
+12 L
-24 IRRLTAGVCLF
+24 RRQFHL
-35 TQIFFPVMATAQNVV
+35 
-50 HAKPQTTVSSA
+50 
-61 PPRIE
+61 PPPLLE

-83 ADRFGISLEELRRLN
+83 ANRFGISLEELRRLN

-166 CGMARGWASSE
+166 SGMARGWASSE

-273 AEYWRDYLKLSSNAY
+273 SEYWRDYLKLSSNAY

-293 WRSAPELDY
+293 WRSAPELDN
-302 DYEARPANGWDL
+302 DFEARPANGWDL

-519 MSRHEQ
+519 LSRHEQ

-598 YIQMLTAGTTSGSVT
+598 YTQILTAGTTSGSVT

-699 PGVYAANYPAHKQ
+699 PGVYAANYPAYKQ

-765 TINVTDESDNPLINH
+765 TINVTDESDNPLTNH

-798 QNTDGYGVATINM
+798 QNTDAYGVATINM

-863 STLTATVTDFHNN
+863 STLTAIITDFHNN

-960 TNTVI
+960 TNIVT

-1091 NDVTLSGT
+1091 NDVTLSET

-1259 GITLTATARNAARG
+1259 GITLTATARNARG

-1382 DVSYALDTKGSP
+1382 DISHGLDTKGSP

-1400 TRTDQSGQVMA
+1400 TRTDQSGQVTA

-1447 KSILKSDVGTL
+1447 KSILKSDVDTL

-1540 ISLNLIH
+1540 ISLNLIQ

-1594 MFSSSQSWVSVDAS
+1594 MFSSSQGWVSVDAS

>member
-1 MASTNAHQIKN
+1 MWYMLN
-12 NDQNSLCGLGDK
+12 L
-24 IRRLTAGVCLF
+24 RRQFHL
-35 TQIFFPVMATAQNVV
+35 
-50 HAKPQTTVSSA
+50 
-61 PPRIE
+61 PPPLLE

-83 ADRFGISLEELRRLN
+83 ANRFGISLEELRRLN

-166 CGMARGWASSE
+166 SGMVRGWASSE

-293 WRSAPELDY
+293 WRSAPELDN
-302 DYEARPANGWDL
+302 DFEARPANGWDL

-519 MSRHEQ
+519 LSRHEQ

-598 YIQMLTAGTTSGSVT
+598 YTQILTAGTTSGSVT

-699 PGVYAANYPAHKQ
+699 PGVYAANYPAYKQ

-765 TINVTDESDNPLINH
+765 TINVTDESDNPLTNH

-798 QNTDGYGVATINM
+798 QNTDAYGVATINM

-863 STLTATVTDFHNN
+863 STLTAIITDFHNN

-960 TNTVI
+960 TNIVT

-1091 NDVTLSGT
+1091 NDVTLSET

-1259 GITLTATARNAARG
+1259 GITLTATARNARG

-1382 DVSYALDTKGSP
+1382 DISHGLDTKGSP

-1400 TRTDQSGQVMA
+1400 TRTDQSGQVTA

-1447 KSILKSDVGTL
+1447 KSILKSDVDTL

-1540 ISLNLIH
+1540 ISLNLIQ

-1594 MFSSSQSWVSVDAS
+1594 MFSSSQGWVSVDAS

>member
-1 MASTNAHQIKN
+1 MWYMLN
-12 NDQNSLCGLGDK
+12 L
-24 IRRLTAGVCLF
+24 RRQFHL
-35 TQIFFPVMATAQNVV
+35 
-50 HAKPQTTVSSA
+50 
-61 PPRIE
+61 PPPLLE

-83 ADRFGISLEELRRLN
+83 ANRFGISLEELRRLN

-166 CGMARGWASSE
+166 SGMARGWASSE

-293 WRSAPELDY
+293 WRSAPELDN
-302 DYEARPANGWDL
+302 DFEARPANGWDL

-519 MSRHEQ
+519 LSRHEQ

-598 YIQMLTAGTTSGSVT
+598 YTQILTAGTTSGSVT

-699 PGVYAANYPAHKQ
+699 PGVYAANYPAYKQ

-765 TINVTDESDNPLINH
+765 TINVTDESDNPLTNH

-798 QNTDGYGVATINM
+798 QNTDAYGVTTINM

-863 STLTATVTDFHNN
+863 STLTAIITDFHNN

-960 TNTVI
+960 TNIVT

-1091 NDVTLSGT
+1091 NDVTLSET

-1259 GITLTATARNAARG
+1259 GITLTATARNARG

-1382 DVSYALDTKGSP
+1382 DISHGLDTKGSP

-1400 TRTDQSGQVMA
+1400 TRTDQSGQVTA

-1447 KSILKSDVGTL
+1447 KSILKSDVDTL

-1540 ISLNLIH
+1540 ISLNLIQ

-1594 MFSSSQSWVSVDAS
+1594 MFSSSQGWVSVDAS

>member
-1 MASTNAHQIKN
+1 MWYMLN
-12 NDQNSLCGLGDK
+12 L
-24 IRRLTAGVCLF
+24 RRQFHL
-35 TQIFFPVMATAQNVV
+35 
-50 HAKPQTTVSSA
+50 
-61 PPRIE
+61 PPPLLE

-83 ADRFGISLEELRRLN
+83 ANRFGISLEELRRLN

-166 CGMARGWASSE
+166 SGMARGWASSE

-216 DTPDYLLFSQHT
+216 DTPDYLLFNQHT

-293 WRSAPELDY
+293 WRSAPELDN
-302 DYEARPANGWDL
+302 DFEARPANGWDL

-519 MSRHEQ
+519 LSRHEQ

-598 YIQMLTAGTTSGSVT
+598 YTQILTAGTTSGSVT

-699 PGVYAANYPAHKQ
+699 PGVYAANYPAYKQ

-765 TINVTDESDNPLINH
+765 TINVTDESDNPLTNH

-798 QNTDGYGVATINM
+798 QNTDAYGVATINM

-863 STLTATVTDFHNN
+863 STLTAIITDFHNN

-960 TNTVI
+960 TNIVT

-1091 NDVTLSGT
+1091 NDVTLSET

-1259 GITLTATARNAARG
+1259 GITLTATARNARG

-1382 DVSYALDTKGSP
+1382 DISHGLDTKGSP

-1400 TRTDQSGQVMA
+1400 TRTDQSGQVTA

-1447 KSILKSDVGTL
+1447 KSILKSDVDTL

-1540 ISLNLIH
+1540 ISLNLIQ

-1594 MFSSSQSWVSVDAS
+1594 MFSSSQGWVSVDAS

>member
-1 MASTNAHQIKN
+1 M
-12 NDQNSLCGLGDK
+12 
-24 IRRLTAGVCLF
+24 
-35 TQIFFPVMATAQNVV
+35 
-50 HAKPQTTVSSA
+50 
-61 PPRIE
+61 
-66 NNTVPYTL
+66 PYTL

-120 TTSQKSHEQQNAVPP
+120 TTSQKSHEQQNAIPP

-166 CGMARGWASSE
+166 SGMARGWASSE

-293 WRSAPELDY
+293 WRSAPELDN
-302 DYEARPANGWDL
+302 DFEARPANGWDL

-392 PSSSMQKQL
+392 PSSSIQKQL

-519 MSRHEQ
+519 LSRHEQ

-863 STLTATVTDFHNN
+863 STLTAIVTDFHNN

-914 AGSYSVDASLEVD
+914 AGSYSVDASLEVN

-960 TNTVI
+960 TNIVT

-1169 ILVQDAFNNVIAG
+1169 ILVQDVFNNVIAG

-1259 GITLTATARNAARG
+1259 DITLTATARNARG

-1382 DVSYALDTKGSP
+1382 DVSYTLDTKGRP

-1400 TRTDQSGQVMA
+1400 TRTDQSGQVTA

-1434 ATITLVAGTADES
+1434 AAITLIAGTADES
-1447 KSILKSDVGTL
+1447 KSILKSDVSTL
-1458 KADYQQSAKLTLTL
+1458 MADYQHSAKLTLTL

-1540 ISLNLIH
+1540 VSLNLIR

-1694 NVGAFSSNSQFTP
+1694 NVGAFSSNSQFTQ
-1707 GAYWTS
+1707 GAYCTS
-1713 ESDDYSRHYYVQ
+1713 ESDDYNRHYYVQ